1 MGTNG
6 RIRKSYITETMNF
19 RFDIPDFEVY
29 VSHVNRVGP
38 DPTWQVPEHSH
49 TCFELHI
56 IPAGKG
62 YITIEGHD
70 LDVCGGEAYITGP
83 YIKHAQT
90 ADPDDPMEE
99 CCMRFDLIPSGTRT
113 EGSGES
119 EQIKKYLSHCYPHVF
134 QDRYRMAIK
143 FEELFEEMER
153 GDIGYRLR
161 AQAIIMSVI
170 VDMLRLI
177 KDVERQGAARRQT
190 GTEEHSRVRRVVEFI
205 NKRYMEPIRIE
216 DVSRFLFLCPKQINR
231 LLSRSLNCSFHDLL
245 QTRRLEEARWL
256 LTESAYSIE
265 EAAALAGFSS
275 RHYMYQVFRQH
286 GLPTPARLRDKRLS
300 GTKAAHDLRDLSLRD

>member
-1 MGTNG
+1 VGKNG
-6 RIRKSYITETMNF
+6 RVRKSYITETMDF
-19 RFDIPDFEVY
+19 RFSIPDFEVY

-38 DPTWQVPEHSH
+38 DPNWKVPEHSH

-56 IPAGKG
+56 IPSGKG
-62 YITIEGHD
+62 LITIEGHD

-83 YIKHAQT
+83 YIMHAQA

-99 CCMRFDLIPSGTRT
+99 CCMRFELNPSGTRT
-113 EGSGES
+113 EKSGES
-119 EQIKKYLSHCYPHVF
+119 DQIKKYLSHCYPHVF
-134 QDRYRMAIK
+134 QDRYRMDLK

-161 AQAIIMSVI
+161 AQAILMSVI
-170 VDMLRLI
+170 VDMLRLV
-177 KDVERQGAARRQT
+177 KDVEGQGAAKGRT
-190 GTEEHSRVRRVVEFI
+190 GAEERNRVRRIIEFI

-245 QTRRLEEARWL
+245 QARRLEEARWL
-256 LTESAYSIE
+256 LTSNTCSIE

-275 RHYMYQVFRQH
+275 HHYMYQVFRRH
-286 GLPTPARLRDKRLS
+286 GIPTPAKLREKRAS
-300 GTKAAHDLRDLSLRD
+300 GMKWSI

>member
-1 MGTNG
+1 MGMYS
-6 RIRKSYITETMNF
+6 RVRKSYITETMNF

-38 DPTWQVPEHSH
+38 DPTWHVPEHSH

-62 YITIEGHD
+62 FITIEGHA
-70 LDVCGGEAYITGP
+70 LDVSGGEAYITGP
-83 YIKHAQT
+83 YIKHEQT
-90 ADPDDPMEE
+90 AAPDDPMEE
-99 CCMRFDLIPSGTRT
+99 CCMRFELIPSGTRT
-113 EGSGES
+113 EESGEN
-119 EQIKKYLSHCYPHVF
+119 ERIKKYLSHCYPHVF
-134 QDRYRMAIK
+134 QDRYRMDLK

-161 AQAIIMSVI
+161 AQAILMSII

-177 KDVERQGAARRQT
+177 MDIERQGSAKGRSGA
-190 GTEEHSRVRRVVEFI
+190 EERSRVRRIVEFI
-205 NKRYMEPIRIE
+205 NQRYMDPIRAE

-231 LLSRSLNCSFHDLL
+231 LLSRSLNCSFHGLL
-245 QTRRLEEARWL
+245 QARRLEEARWL
-256 LTESAYSIE
+256 LTASDCSIE

-275 RHYMYQVFRQH
+275 HHYMYQVFRKH
-286 GLPTPARLRDKRLS
+286 GLPTPAKLREKR
-300 GTKAAHDLRDLSLRD
+300 